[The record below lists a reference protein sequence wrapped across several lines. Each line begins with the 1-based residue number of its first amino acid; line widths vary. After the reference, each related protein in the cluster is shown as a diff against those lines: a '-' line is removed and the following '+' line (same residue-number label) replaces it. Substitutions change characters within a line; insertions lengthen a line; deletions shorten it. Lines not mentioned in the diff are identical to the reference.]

1 MKRTVG
7 MYLNLSARHC
17 QVPQQ
22 RREDDT
28 ALLLLLLRLI
38 LDSLST
44 GLGKDGYLFHV

>member
-22 RREDDT
+22 RREDT
-28 ALLLLLLRLI
+28 ALLLRLI

-44 GLGKDGYLFHV
+44 RLGKDGYLFHV